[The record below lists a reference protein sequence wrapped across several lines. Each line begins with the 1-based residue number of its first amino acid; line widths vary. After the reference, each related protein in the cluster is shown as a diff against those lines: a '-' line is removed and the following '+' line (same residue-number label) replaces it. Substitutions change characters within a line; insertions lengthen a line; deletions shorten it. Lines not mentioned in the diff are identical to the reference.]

1 MEKSAIIH
9 VLVVDDSAAF
19 RKLITK
25 LIERSPFIEVTAIAG
40 GGREALDV
48 LQRSNVDIVVVD
60 LMMPDGDGILVLR
73 SIEHTQTRAILVTSA
88 DINSSEVE
96 SAKRAG
102 AFAVMQKPHDPEDA
116 VRFGRELIVTIKRAA
131 AR

>member
-1 MEKSAIIH
+1 MEKSPIIR

-48 LQRSNVDIVVVD
+48 LQRTNPDIVVVD
-60 LMMPDGDGILVLR
+60 LMMPEGDGILLLR
-73 SIEHTQTRAILVTSA
+73 SIERRQTRAILVTSA
-88 DINSSEVE
+88 DLNSPEVE

-102 AFAVMQKPHDPEDA
+102 AFAVMQKPRYPEDA
-116 VRFGRELIVTIKRAA
+116 QRFGRELIGTIKRAA
-131 AR
+131 R